1 MDEICFIYE
10 IEHMGMST
18 FRSSYI
24 ILEIYFTVWKKV
36 QKNMLHIYALNEIE
50 YMGMS
55 IPAEFP
61 SLLYHSLP
69 TNIESAPA
77 QL

>member
-1 MDEICFIYE
+1 M
-10 IEHMGMST
+10 
-18 FRSSYI
+18 
-24 ILEIYFTVWKKV
+24 
-36 QKNMLHIYALNEIE
+36 LNEIE

-77 QL
+77 QLWKQANEYTDKQRQKQAGKQTYKQIYPQITLLWQTANKH